1 MLDRSIVGL
10 VLTRKWLQSQSRCVT
25 DVSGSV
31 VGVVR
36 SRSLSCG
43 HRQHTCGNYK
53 AHQANSSQSNNR
65 VTEAGEEAEQ
75 QLNDIR

>member
-1 MLDRSIVGL
+1 M
-10 VLTRKWLQSQSRCVT
+10 T

-53 AHQANSSQSNNR
+53 AHQANSSQSGR
-65 VTEAGEEAEQ
+65 LAEAEEEAQ
-75 QLNDIR
+75 HQLNDIR